1 MRHVAHDTKPLSE
14 PVVLILTS
22 LASEAKHGYAL
33 LKDVEKLSEGR
44 VQLST
49 GTLYGAI
56 RRLLED
62 GWIERF
68 EQEDT
73 SRDKQAYRLTAKGRA
88 QLHYEIARLRHL
100 LQSAAVRLGLK
111 GAWVRLSISFRALLL
126 LYPADFRRQFSAEML
141 CVFEQRA
148 GEVFA
153 NGKSATFAF
162 LLTEF
167 FSIVKGAYTMWFARM
182 LRINRNRLPS
192 QPTSSN
198 LEPLTFAEATKQRE
212 TAIRNMVA
220 SIARHDFSNARRY
233 SDEETRLKNL
243 IHDLARDSRQIT
255 PPLSQ
260 LSA

>member
-1 MRHVAHDTKPLSE
+1 M
-14 PVVLILTS
+14 
-22 LASEAKHGYAL
+22 
-33 LKDVEKLSEGR
+33 
-44 VQLST
+44 
-49 GTLYGAI
+49 
-56 RRLLED
+56 
-62 GWIERF
+62 
-68 EQEDT
+68 
-73 SRDKQAYRLTAKGRA
+73 
-88 QLHYEIARLRHL
+88 
-100 LQSAAVRLGLK
+100 
-111 GAWVRLSISFRALLL
+111 RLSNSFRALLL

-167 FSIVKGAYTMWFARM
+167 FCIVKGAYTMWFARM
-182 LRINRNRLPS
+182 LQINRNHLPS

-198 LEPLTFAEATKQRE
+198 FEPLTLAEATKQRE

-220 SIARHDFSNARRY
+220 SIARHDFINARRY